1 MAQGRLMMTAH
12 HKKQIDAALRLY
24 QDRGEFDGHSVAQAR
39 ACLTRA
45 GYEWK
50 RDLAAY
56 VKRKL
61 GGFKSRHKAGQHIRA
76 AGVRTFSDTGQ
87 TQAYVEWSDGSRTA
101 GDSNNAHMRALL
113 ARAKREGVNVKLG
126 EVF

>member
-1 MAQGRLMMTAH
+1 MTAQ

-24 QDRGEFDGHSVAQAR
+24 QDRGEFDGRSVAQAR

-50 RDLAAY
+50 HDLAAY

-61 GGFKSRHKAGQHIRA
+61 GGTKSRRKVHQDIRA

-87 TQAYVEWSDGSRTA
+87 TQAYVEWSDGSHTT
-101 GDSNNAHMRALL
+101 GDPENTHMRALL